1 MQMPKFAVA
10 LFFAVFYAGNVIAV
24 DLKIDATDIPALAS
38 STTGITD
45 VRQCGFGGSGTPASL
60 NPTGL
65 GTGRIV
71 ADVTGRNCVEVVT
84 VSGLSTYTYN
94 GYDISNQCNIFS
106 EGVDNPSDNGFTLW
120 GGPDINSQVNFSQD
134 CEIKF
139 NPPPPTAPPPPG
151 GPSPSGGSATPV
163 PALPLFGLLALGGL
177 LGLFGLRKLK
187 K

>member
-45 VRQCGFGGSGTPASL
+45 VRQCGLVVGGTPASL

-65 GTGRIV
+65 GTGNIV

-84 VSGLSTYTYN
+84 VSGLSTYTYS

-106 EGVDNPSDNGFTLW
+106 EGVSSGNGFTLW

-139 NPPPPTAPPPPG
+139 NPPPPPAPPPPG

>member
-45 VRQCGFGGSGTPASL
+45 VRQCSLVVGGTPASL

-65 GTGRIV
+65 GTGNIV

-84 VSGLSTYTYN
+84 VSGLSTYTYG

-106 EGVDNPSDNGFTLW
+106 EGVSSGNGFILW

-139 NPPPPTAPPPPG
+139 NPPPPPAPAPPG